1 MSNRGADVT
10 EPASP
15 AELAATRR
23 RTQAER
29 RATTRA
35 ALIAAGRSL
44 FAERGYEDVSS
55 EEIVVAAGVTRGA
68 LYHHFAGKRELF
80 AAVFEEVEAELVTRF
95 DLSGLDGDDPLGVLT
110 AAADQFLDLSLDS
123 EVQRIAL
130 LDGPA
135 VLGWE
140 AWHEAEKRY
149 GLGLI
154 EAGLTT
160 AIAAG
165 QVRELPVPEV
175 ALMLLGAMMEAAM
188 LLTRDP
194 DRAAARERVGA
205 ALRTLLEGLRA

>member
-1 MSNRGADVT
+1 MSR
-10 EPASP
+10 AS
-15 AELAATRR
+15 AEKLTDR

-35 ALIAAGRSL
+35 ALIAAGRRL
-44 FAERGYEDVSS
+44 FAERGYEAVSS

-68 LYHHFAGKRELF
+68 LYHHFDGKRDLF

-95 DLSGLDGDDPLGVLT
+95 DLAGLDGDDPVGVLL

-154 EAGLTT
+154 EAGMT
-160 AIAAG
+160 AAIEAG
-165 QVRELPVPEV
+165 QVRPLPVAE
-175 ALMLLGAMMEAAM
+175 ASLMLLGAMVEAA
-188 LLTRDP
+188 LQLTRAP
-194 DRAAARERVGA
+194 DRAAARERAGA
-205 ALRTLLEGLRA
+205 ALRALLEGLRA

>member
-1 MSNRGADVT
+1 MSTD
-10 EPASP
+10 
-15 AELAATRR
+15 R

-68 LYHHFAGKRELF
+68 LYHHFDGKRELF

-95 DLSGLDGDDPLGVLT
+95 DLSGLDGDDPLGVLI

-140 AWHEAEKRY
+140 DWHEAEKRY

-165 QVRELPVPEV
+165 QVRKLPVAEV
-175 ALMLLGAMMEAAM
+175 ALMLLGALIEAAL
-188 LLTRDP
+188 LLTRAP
-194 DRAAARERVGA
+194 DRTAARERTGI
-205 ALRTLLEGLRA
+205 ALRALLDGLRA

>member
-1 MSNRGADVT
+1 MS
-10 EPASP
+10 E
-15 AELAATRR
+15 R

-29 RATTRA
+29 RAATRA

-44 FAERGYEDVSS
+44 FAARGYEDVSS
-55 EEIVVAAGVTRGA
+55 EQVAAAAGVTRGA
-68 LYHHFAGKRELF
+68 LYHHFDGKRELF

-95 DLSGLDGDDPLGVLT
+95 DLSGLDGDDPLGVLI
-110 AAADQFLDLSLDS
+110 AASDQFLDLSLDS

-154 EAGLTT
+154 EAGLEA

-165 QVRELPVPEV
+165 QVRPLPVAEV
-175 ALMLLGAMMEAAM
+175 ALMLLGALIEAA
-188 LLTRDP
+188 LQLTRAE
-194 DRAAARERVGA
+194 DRAAARERTGVALGA
-205 ALRTLLEGLRA
+205 LLEGLRA